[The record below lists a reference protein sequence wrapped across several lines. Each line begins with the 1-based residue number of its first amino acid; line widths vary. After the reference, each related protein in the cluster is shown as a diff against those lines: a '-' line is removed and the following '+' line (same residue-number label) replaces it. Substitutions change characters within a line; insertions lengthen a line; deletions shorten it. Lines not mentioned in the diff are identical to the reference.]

1 VLKKYVFIVT
11 IFYSLALA
19 TVCLVQ
25 LNDLPKTGISFE
37 DKIFH
42 ALSYAVL
49 MGLWFNTL
57 VFQFKI
63 STIKAII
70 YASIVS
76 IIFGIII
83 EVLQGVFTVT
93 RKADVFDVMANS
105 LGVLVFAT
113 VIFLK
118 NKLTVK
124 KL

>member
-1 VLKKYVFIVT
+1 MLKKNVFIVT

-19 TVCLVQ
+19 TVCLMQ
-25 LNDLPKTGISFE
+25 LNKLPETGISFA

-42 ALSYAVL
+42 ALSYGVL
-49 MGLWFNTL
+49 MVLWFNTL

-63 STIKAII
+63 SINKAIL
-70 YASIVS
+70 YAAIIS

-83 EVLQGVFTVT
+83 EVLQGVFTTT
-93 RKADVFDVMANS
+93 RKADMFDVIANS
-105 LGVLVFAT
+105 FGVLVLAA